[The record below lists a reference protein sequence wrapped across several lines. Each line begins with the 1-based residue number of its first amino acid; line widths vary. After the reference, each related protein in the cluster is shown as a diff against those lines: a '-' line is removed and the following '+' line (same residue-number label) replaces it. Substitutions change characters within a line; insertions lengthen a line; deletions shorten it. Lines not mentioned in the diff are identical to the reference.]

1 MKQCGQLHGYVAA
14 DLETDIIV
22 NVGDSKFHLHTF
34 PLLSKSARLQKL
46 ANANESKPVEVYISD
61 IPGGPAAFEICA
73 KFCYG
78 MTVTLNAYNPSHA
91 LPLPAMP
98 PSRYPSSLTITMS
111 ASHGLTTAPLLTQT
125 KQSPQPSIS
134 NTTPVNHLST
144 LQTKQPTTIT
154 DRSPVKN
161 SNPIT
166 TSDPRLIPC
175 RPILTTIV
183 LPSSLDSPAS
193 IRRQDPVHLQAAD
206 EPQTQLHFPRRRSLT
221 DDLCPVHLAAAL
233 KKKR

>member
-1 MKQCGQLHGYVAA
+1 
-14 DLETDIIV
+14 
-22 NVGDSKFHLHTF
+22 
-34 PLLSKSARLQKL
+34 
-46 ANANESKPVEVYISD
+46 
-61 IPGGPAAFEICA
+61 
-73 KFCYG
+73 
-78 MTVTLNAYNPSHA
+78 
-91 LPLPAMP
+91 MP

-175 RPILTTIV
+175 RPILTAIV

-206 EPQTQLHFPRRRSLT
+206 EPRPSCTAHAVAHSPMISAQTRVCSAPPCLQHRALSPIDPSIRRE
-221 DDLCPVHLAAAL
+221 AASHHP
-233 KKKR
+233 